1 MDKISIPATRT
12 ARQAKIIDIVAENR
26 VSSQIEL
33 RTQLQ
38 QAGID
43 VTQATLSRDLEELHA
58 FKEYGA
64 DGKKVYR
71 IPNIVEI
78 SDSESGARGQLERWA
93 REIITSARQAMNQII
108 LRTPPGAAQLL
119 ASAIDHALFPEVL
132 GCIAGDDTVLVI
144 TTSTSS
150 AAELKEELLLLA
162 QRQKK

>member
-71 IPNIVEI
+71 IPNT
-78 SDSESGARGQLERWA
+78 SGK
-93 REIITSARQAMNQII
+93 SA
-108 LRTPPGAAQLL
+108 
-119 ASAIDHALFPEVL
+119 
-132 GCIAGDDTVLVI
+132 
-144 TTSTSS
+144 
-150 AAELKEELLLLA
+150 
-162 QRQKK
+162 

>member
-150 AAELKEELLLLA
+150 AAELKEELLLFA
-162 QRQKK
+162 QGQKK